1 MRGSAAWSIRLSRAD
16 FTVVL
21 SELAALDLAD
31 ILQYTLEQWGE
42 RQMDVYAAKL
52 NRGLRQLAANPRL
65 GKPRDDWYPGCRCF
79 AVEHHLVLYEVE
91 AQEVRVARF
100 FHERVDVPRHL

>member
-1 MRGSAAWSIRLSRAD
+1 MRRKDARSIRLSKAD
-16 FTVVL
+16 FKVVL

-42 RQMDVYAAKL
+42 RQMDACAAKL
-52 NRGLRQLAANPRL
+52 ERGLRQLAVNPHL

-79 AVEHHLVLYEVE
+79 LIERHLVLYVVVE
-91 AQEVRVARF
+91 AELRVARL
-100 FHERVDVPRHL
+100 FHERVDVPSRL